1 MSDWLC
7 RAIVVTLKMGKYR
20 KLTHTIYYCV
30 YHIVWTPKY
39 RYRVLK
45 GILQEEVEKEIRTV
59 SDWIGCEIKE
69 LNVREDHVH
78 VVVLIPPKVSVSA
91 YVGTVKGKTAIRI
104 FQKYPIMKPK
114 LYWGN
119 HFWARGYFVNT
130 VGVDEDL
137 VRRYVKYQ
145 EAEEK
150 REEKHTKNFN
160 LF

>member
-150 REEKHTKNFN
+150 REEKQTKNFN